1 MPAEKYWLWINEQH
15 WGPCSVRDI
24 LRLGGRE
31 DPDDPEEVPFVTR
44 ETLFWSEKANEW
56 RPIYRLPEEWQADE
70 EDKAAN
76 QWGDE
81 FKYFEF
87 RAYDGCD
94 ECQANDFQIVFS
106 ASPPKQPRDGC
117 QCLYPR
123 GSWYVVTKE
132 DAEIPIEVKRQES
145 VKRAERDRISAK
157 AHAEALK
164 ARQKEQR
171 KAKREAQKA
180 QNKHC

>member
-24 LRLGGRE
+24 LRLGERE
-31 DPDDPEEVPFVTR
+31 DPDDAEEVPFITR
-44 ETLFWSEKANEW
+44 DTLFWSEKANEW
-56 RPIYRLPEEWQADE
+56 RPIYRLPEEWQAD
-70 EDKAAN
+70 N
-76 QWGDE
+76 PWGDD

-87 RAYDGCD
+87 RSFDGCKQ
-94 ECQANDFQIVFS
+94 CQANDFQIVF
-106 ASPPKQPRDGC
+106 ATRPPKQPPLGC
-117 QCLYPR
+117 QCLYPK
-123 GSWYVVTKE
+123 GDWHLVSKE
-132 DAEIPIEVKRQES
+132 EAEMPIELKRQRSAE
-145 VKRAERDRISAK
+145 RAERDRISAQ